1 MPEEK
6 KENVMFNI
14 RKLIHVS
21 MLAVMFLSL
30 TMSSPA
36 VAQSE
41 GDGTLVYYVPNVLTV
56 KQRTYIAST
65 GALILEVGHDY
76 VLIEASEEEKAAIER
91 RFNLQLAQPT
101 EQQAIILAFPPADSA
116 YHDYNE
122 MVAVLQQAEA
132 DHGAIF
138 DLFSIGTSYEG
149 RTIWAGKISDN
160 VATDEAEAEVLFTHH
175 QHAREHLT
183 VEMALYTLAMLTD
196 EYGVDSQVTD
206 LVDNREIWMVFDVNP
221 DGGEYDIA
229 TGTYRSWRKNRQP
242 NSGSS
247 YVGTD
252 LNRNWAY
259 RWGCCGGSSGSTSS
273 ETYRGPSAFSAPET
287 QVVRNFVNSRVIG
300 GKQQITMAIDF
311 HTYSELILWPMGY
324 TTTNVPADMTQDD
337 WDTMVA
343 IGNAMAAT
351 NGYVPQQSSDLYI
364 TDGTINDWL
373 YGQHQILNYTFEMY
387 PDTSAQGGFYP
398 PDEVIPA
405 ETSRNREAVLY
416 LLEQSACP
424 YGVIG
429 KSAQYCTASSTG
441 YKSAASQAAVTSS
454 SGDNNGF
461 QTSAAN
467 MLVDDGLFAVD
478 TNSGTSTSTSCAAT
492 QKDRHVLSNF
502 GFSIPAGS
510 TIQGIE
516 VKLNSKVDSTSGSP
530 RFCVELSWNGGASWT
545 TAITSG
551 TLSTAET
558 MYIVGG
564 VSNTWGRTWTNT
576 DFDNANFRV
585 RLVMVA
591 SNTSRDF
598 SLDWVGVQVRYTP

>member
-1 MPEEK
+1 
-6 KENVMFNI
+6 
-14 RKLIHVS
+14 
-21 MLAVMFLSL
+21 
-30 TMSSPA
+30 
-36 VAQSE
+36 
-41 GDGTLVYYVPNVLTV
+41 
-56 KQRTYIAST
+56 
-65 GALILEVGHDY
+65 
-76 VLIEASEEEKAAIER
+76 
-91 RFNLQLAQPT
+91 
-101 EQQAIILAFPPADSA
+101 
-116 YHDYNE
+116 
-122 MVAVLQQAEA
+122 
-132 DHGAIF
+132 
-138 DLFSIGTSYEG
+138 
-149 RTIWAGKISDN
+149 
-160 VATDEAEAEVLFTHH
+160 
-175 QHAREHLT
+175 
-183 VEMALYTLAMLTD
+183 
-196 EYGVDSQVTD
+196 
-206 LVDNREIWMVFDVNP
+206 
-221 DGGEYDIA
+221 
-229 TGTYRSWRKNRQP
+229 
-242 NSGSS
+242 
-247 YVGTD
+247 

>member
-1 MPEEK
+1 
-6 KENVMFNI
+6 MFKR
-14 RKLIHVS
+14 RKLIHWALLIV
-21 MLAVMFLSL
+21 LTLSL
-30 TMSSPA
+30 SSTV

-41 GDGTLVYYVPNVLTV
+41 EDGTAVYYVPNVFTV
-56 KQRTYIAST
+56 EQRTLIAST
-65 GALILEVGHDY
+65 GALILEAGHDY
-76 VLIEASEEEKAAIER
+76 VLIEATPQEKRAIER
-91 RFNLQLAQPT
+91 KFRIKIAPPT
-101 EQQAIILAFPPADSA
+101 KDEAMILAFPPADSN
-116 YHDYNE
+116 YHDYAE
-122 MVAVLQQAEA
+122 MVAEIQQAEA

-138 DLFSIGTSYEG
+138 DLFSIGNSYEG

-160 VATDEAEAEVLFTHH
+160 VGADEPETEVLLTHH

-183 VEMALYTLAMLTD
+183 VEMALYTLKILTD
-196 EYGVDSQVTD
+196 EYGVDSQITD
-206 LVDNREIWMVFDVNP
+206 LVNSREIWIVFDMNP

-229 TGTYRSWRKNRQP
+229 TGSYRSWRKNRQP

-252 LNRNWAY
+252 LNRNWGY

-287 QVVRNFVNSRVIG
+287 NVVRNFVNSRVIG

-324 TTTNVPADMTQDD
+324 TTTNVPPDMTQDD

-351 NGYVPQQSSDLYI
+351 NGYVPEQASDLYI

-416 LLEQSACP
+416 LLEQAACP

-429 KSAQYCTASSTG
+429 KSNEYCVATSTG
-441 YKSAASQAAVTSS
+441 YRSATSQAAVTSG

-461 QTSAAN
+461 QTSAGN
-467 MLVDDGLFAVD
+467 MLADDGAFAVD
-478 TNSGTSTSTSCAAT
+478 TNSGTSTTTSCTAT

-502 GFSIPAGS
+502 GFSVPAGS

-530 RFCVELSWNGGASWT
+530 RFCVQLSWDGGATWT
-545 TAITSG
+545 TSITSG

-558 MYIVGG
+558 MYIIGG
-564 VSNTWGRTWTNT
+564 VTNTWGRTWTNT

-585 RLVMVA
+585 RLTMVA